1 MFRRA
6 LLVAA
11 VVFGCAAGPPPKR
24 PKVDLSAMKEAMD
37 AARVEEDFA
46 SSASYAHYL
55 SARLH
60 HQEGDSK
67 KAIDELRLA
76 LATDEGNPFLLT
88 ALAEEYARASDLSR
102 AEVELKKVI
111 SFHPRYQ
118 PAQLL
123 LGRVLYEGRKFS
135 RAQISLRKAIKLRP
149 RDPEA
154 YLVLAQLFVDTDQP
168 DQAIKVVEQLG
179 RALPG
184 EASGYRRLGLA
195 LAERGDYERAEP
207 LLVRASERDPG
218 DFDVWVML
226 AQLYESTRR
235 PAQAE
240 DAYDQALER
249 DPDNHEVLLQAG
261 RLSLKGGST
270 VRARA
275 YFDRLLSLSDDPEL
289 AVKVAF
295 SYLATRQLDAAA
307 EVLDASRAAGMA
319 EPRLAFYGG
328 LVHEKLRHFPQ
339 AAEAYGAVPADSDL
353 FHEAR
358 LHQASCLSLAGQ
370 HPQALALFKKAVAE
384 KPDYVLL
391 YPAYAR
397 ALGRAGNEK
406 EAEALLRKSVQQYP
420 AAELFD
426 ELTQML
432 EKKGRLVEAIELIAQ
447 ALAAHPKDEALRYTL
462 GAAYER
468 KGDHDKSIAQ
478 MRAVLEV
485 NPENPDAMNFI
496 GYTLAESGKNLEEAE
511 KLLLKA
517 LELRPDNGA
526 FLDSLGWVYYQ
537 RGEPDRAVR
546 TLERAV
552 QQAPG
557 EPLIIE
563 HLGDAYQRAS
573 RPQDATQAYQRALE
587 AIKVAPEAADD
598 PKAQQKS
605 LERKLKVLS
614 SGAASR

>member
-6 LLVAA
+6 LLFAA

-24 PKVDLSAMKEAMD
+24 PKVDLSAMQEAMN
-37 AARVEEDFA
+37 AASIEEDFA

-55 SARLH
+55 QSRLR

-67 KAIDELRLA
+67 KAIEELRLA
-76 LATDEGNPFLLT
+76 LATDGGNPFLLT
-88 ALAEEYARASDLSR
+88 ALAEEYARASDLPR

-111 SFHPRYQ
+111 SLHGRYQ

-135 RAQISLRKAIKLRP
+135 RAQIALRKAIKLRP
-149 RDPEA
+149 RDPDA

-168 DQAIKVVEQLG
+168 EQAVKVVDQLG
-179 RALPG
+179 RTLPG

-195 LAERGDYERAEP
+195 LAEKGDFDRAEP
-207 LLVRASERDPG
+207 LLLRASERDPG

-226 AQLYESTRR
+226 AQLYEGTKR
-235 PAQAE
+235 PAKAE
-240 DAYDQALER
+240 EAYDEALER
-249 DPDNHEVLLQAG
+249 DPDNREVLLQAG
-261 RLSLKGGST
+261 RLSLKTGST

-295 SYLATRQLDAAA
+295 SYLATRQLDEAA
-307 EVLDASRAAGMA
+307 EVLDASRAAGLT
-319 EPRLAFYGG
+319 EPRLAFYAG
-328 LVHEKLRHFPQ
+328 LVHEKLRHFPK

-370 HPQALALFKKAVAE
+370 HARAAELFKKGVAE

-397 ALGRAGNEK
+397 ALERAGNDK
-406 EAEALLRKSVQQYP
+406 EAEALLRRAVQKYP

-426 ELTQML
+426 ELSQML
-432 EKKGRLVEAIELIAQ
+432 EKKGRLAEAIDLIGQ
-447 ALAAHPKDEALRYTL
+447 ALASHPRDEALLYTL

-468 KGDHDKSIAQ
+468 KGDHEKSISE
-478 MRAVLEV
+478 MRQVLEV

-496 GYTLAESGKNLEEAE
+496 GYTLAESGHDLDEAE
-511 KLLLKA
+511 RLLNKA

-537 RGEPDRAVR
+537 KGEADRAVK
-546 TLERAV
+546 TLERAT
-552 QQAPG
+552 QLSPG

-563 HLGDAYQRAS
+563 HLGDAYQRAA
-573 RPQDATQAYQRALE
+573 RPQDAEKAYQRALE
-587 AIKVAPEAADD
+587 VIHASPEVADD
-598 PKAQQKS
+598 PKAQQRS